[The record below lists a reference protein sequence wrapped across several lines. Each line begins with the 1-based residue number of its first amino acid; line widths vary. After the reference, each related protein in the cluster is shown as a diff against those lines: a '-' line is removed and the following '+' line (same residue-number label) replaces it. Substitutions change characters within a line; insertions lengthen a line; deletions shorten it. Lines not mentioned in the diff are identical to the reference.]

1 MQRFPEGSLRYT
13 ERAIRTE
20 PRRCRMAMR
29 SFFIKFQGM
38 LSIVDLR
45 LGSEDFLEL

>member
-29 SFFIKFQGM
+29 SFFIKFYWL
-38 LSIVDLR
+38 LSVAGLR
-45 LGSEDFLEL
+45 LGSEDFLEF